1 MLFAKIILI
10 SVIGLIL
17 NLFYILVA
25 KKNLI
30 FANIKS
36 RSLHKDI
43 SVTGA
48 GIVFASIF
56 LLMFVLSG
64 VSNKFSITISI
75 SCFLIIFLG
84 FYDDIKGIKPLFKL
98 LAQLIVSI
106 AIIYNYEYLLK
117 YNFIIIFIIFVTL
130 VWYFNLFNF
139 IDGINGFASLNFI
152 LPLGCLF
159 LFNEYLSNFNILTLE
174 ILFPLILI
182 FLFFNLKGKYFMG
195 ETGSFFLSLILLLN
209 IYDQVNL
216 NKDWMII
223 IILFNYPIIDTGIT
237 LINRILKSKYWYKEH
252 RGHAYQNYSRLYGH
266 SKMVFIYLS
275 YYILFI
281 LPITFIYKNN
291 NNFDYYL
298 TFISI
303 LPAVIFCIKFG
314 VNMAEKKF
322 FYEE

>member
-1 MLFAKIILI
+1 MLFAKIIFI
-10 SVIGLIL
+10 SIIGLLL
-17 NLFYILVA
+17 NLLYKFVA
-25 KKNLI
+25 NKNLI

-36 RSLHKDI
+36 RSLHKNVSI
-43 SVTGA
+43 TGA

-56 LLMFVLSG
+56 LLMFIFSG
-64 VSNKFSITISI
+64 VSSKFSISISI
-75 SCFLIIFLG
+75 SCFVIIILG
-84 FYDDIKGIKPLFKL
+84 FYDDIKGIKPLLKL
-98 LAQLIVSI
+98 LAQIIVST
-106 AIIYNYEYLLK
+106 AIIFNYEYLLK
-117 YNFIIIFIIFVTL
+117 YNYILIFIIFVSL

-152 LPLGCLF
+152 LPLGSLF
-159 LFNEYLSNFNILTLE
+159 LFNEYHSSFNILTLQ

-209 IYDQVNL
+209 IYDQVNI

-252 RGHAYQNYSRLYGH
+252 RGHAYQNYSRLNGQN
-266 SKMVFIYLS
+266 KMISIYLS
-275 YYILFI
+275 YFILFI
-281 LPITFIYKNN
+281 LPITFIYKNY

-298 TFISI
+298 MFISI
-303 LPAVIFCIKFG
+303 LPTVIFCIKYG
-314 VNMAEKKF
+314 VNLAEKKF